1 MIMKSKVDVCIDLDS
16 KKWKIKKLNPEDNLK
31 VVREQLGLQYNLIFK
46 SNNDDYLLD
55 IEDEEEYALNSC
67 LIEKEKKF
75 VLNLITND
83 CEPILVNIYL
93 NKVKIFTGK
102 YSSHIKLKDI
112 SKDYE
117 SLLPKN
123 AILLYNG
130 YQVDFEDYE
139 QKKNSNILENNSIY
153 YEAEEIKKL
162 KSKKNLNYLEQ
173 KNNIHDE
180 NNKDEENL
188 SRSKETPFENKGIE
202 DINEKIYIK
211 IGHDVK
217 IKKLKITEKLSDLR
231 NKLKKELNYRFKF
244 LENNIC
250 IEESEESQWNINDIL
265 TFVEN
270 QKIINI
276 KNCEIN
282 NHCIEKLKTIK
293 FCNDEQTFC
302 KLNLNIN
309 QTLDDIRDEISQFIK
324 ENFLFMKNRIEINE
338 DEESKYSFKKNNKK

>member
-1 MIMKSKVDVCIDLDS
+1 M
-16 KKWKIKKLNPEDNLK
+16 
-31 VVREQLGLQYNLIFK
+31 
-46 SNNDDYLLD
+46 
-55 IEDEEEYALNSC
+55 
-67 LIEKEKKF
+67 
-75 VLNLITND
+75 
-83 CEPILVNIYL
+83 
-93 NKVKIFTGK
+93 
-102 YSSHIKLKDI
+102 
-112 SKDYE
+112 
-117 SLLPKN
+117 
-123 AILLYNG
+123 
-130 YQVDFEDYE
+130 
-139 QKKNSNILENNSIY
+139 
-153 YEAEEIKKL
+153 
-162 KSKKNLNYLEQ
+162 EQ
-173 KNNIHDE
+173 KNNVHDE

-309 QTLDDIRDEISQFIK
+309 QTLDDIRDEISEFIK
-324 ENFLFMKNRIEINE
+324 EDFLFMKNRKEINE
-338 DEESKYSFKKNNKK
+338 DEESKYSLKKIIKNNSVKIKILCEDNVISHEKKEKIFFIKFKLNGKEYFADNLNPN